1 MKVFLEVFLIRLIFE
16 FIREPIISFILLIN
30 VLAQFLDTDLEFCA
44 AYIIIAATFFICRI
58 SLMSWLRCFHLF
70 SILVAQLQLTLKV
83 RLRGCAW
90 W

>member
-1 MKVFLEVFLIRLIFE
+1 MKVFLEVFLIRLLFE

-30 VLAQFLDTDLEFCA
+30 VLAQFLDTYLEFSP
-44 AYIIIAATFFICRI
+44 AYIIIAATFFISRI
-58 SLMSWLRCFHLF
+58 SLLSWLRCFHLF
-70 SILVAQLQLTLKV
+70 CILVARLQLTLKV